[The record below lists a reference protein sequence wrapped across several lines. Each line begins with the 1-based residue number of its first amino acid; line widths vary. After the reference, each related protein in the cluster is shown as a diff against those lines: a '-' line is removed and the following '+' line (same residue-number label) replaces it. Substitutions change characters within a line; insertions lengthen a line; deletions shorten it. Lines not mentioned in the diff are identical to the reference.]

1 MDAKTRGIRLAEITR
16 MKKKMNKK
24 AGRASFIGCIFSYC
38 TLVQWT
44 LILLF
49 GRQTS
54 VSLLYVLFVCTFVPV
69 LFCSLYLRRQR
80 KRLEALWDIEQ
91 KIYDSRPVSS
101 GNENL
106 VKKEDLFMS
115 LMSFEGQERVGEAV
129 HQLIKTFTREVAEK
143 IGHDKMPVDLLRDWS
158 RYWNEWKDLSPELW
172 TKFHRLADP
181 LVDAIDE
188 DLRVEFARM
197 RAKSGIDQANAIA
210 ERVLGLALMAKST
223 AESTISTAEEIEKR
237 IRSGYLYG
245 HLPLEAPEA
254 EDHGVSSGEFD

>member
-1 MDAKTRGIRLAEITR
+1 
-16 MKKKMNKK
+16 
-24 AGRASFIGCIFSYC
+24 
-38 TLVQWT
+38 
-44 LILLF
+44 
-49 GRQTS
+49 
-54 VSLLYVLFVCTFVPV
+54 
-69 LFCSLYLRRQR
+69 
-80 KRLEALWDIEQ
+80 
-91 KIYDSRPVSS
+91 
-101 GNENL
+101 
-106 VKKEDLFMS
+106 MS